1 MVPCEKSDPMCF
13 EEMLID
19 GQIFCIIPRFLV
31 KYVPTSLVAD
41 HYLDGVGPVQVGE
54 KFAYIPIDQM
64 TELTKTISLSTDL
77 QAEVKRCRDFL
88 WSRYGQNDQLPP
100 FDPESLR
107 LACISAGANKLFATI
122 LNAMSSEDTSAQRQA
137 LNEKKAVTIIYMRM
151 FGQSQK
157 ANWFQKVISNIAV
170 GKGISEGGL
179 SVLNKSGITV
189 SKSTQRR
196 EFLKVADSHESVVQ
210 DFIADAINK
219 KALLALMIDDFTNI
233 HTKKRPTDQ
242 ATSSARSMA
251 TIIHDYQQHQTG
263 VQAMRKMDGCKLID
277 ELELPLKG
285 FNDFYK
291 AAHHAVSKGLGL
303 YLSKFICPQ
312 PGDWPAQF
320 YMRQVQLHDKES
332 IGCVPF
338 KHIVPFIGP
347 LRIQLNARECVS
359 LLNIEFF
366 KKAYSYI
373 FGSKRVLASKPQAW
387 RISFLL
393 EVLYGGWTLIR
404 DQVTVA
410 FSNCK
415 DLQYLTLLN
424 LIDNYLPLVLSI
436 YSIIFKSGNTEM
448 FATPHQ
454 NTVYCA
460 VNTKDC
466 SYF

>member
-1 MVPCEKSDPMCF
+1 
-13 EEMLID
+13 
-19 GQIFCIIPRFLV
+19 
-31 KYVPTSLVAD
+31 
-41 HYLDGVGPVQVGE
+41 
-54 KFAYIPIDQM
+54 
-64 TELTKTISLSTDL
+64 
-77 QAEVKRCRDFL
+77 
-88 WSRYGQNDQLPP
+88 
-100 FDPESLR
+100 
-107 LACISAGANKLFATI
+107 
-122 LNAMSSEDTSAQRQA
+122 MSSEDTSAQRQA
-137 LNEKKAVTIIYMRM
+137 LNEKKAVTIIYMMM

-157 ANWFQKVISNIAV
+157 ANWFQKVISNMAV

-179 SVLNKSGITV
+179 SVRNKSGIAV

-196 EFLKVADSHESVVQ
+196 EFLKVANSHESVVQ

-219 KALLALMIDDFTNI
+219 KALLALMIDDFTNK
-233 HTKKRPTDQ
+233 HTKKRPADQ

-251 TIIHDYQQHQTG
+251 TIIIKRFSDGSAVSIDEQIINPDGISQDMLLQLTAKLLPSLSTTFASSMPFWIRTAFFDPEMERSRVKVHDYQQHQTG

-291 AAHHAVSKGLGL
+291 AAHHAVSKGLSL

-320 YMRQVQLHDKES
+320 YMRQVQLHAKES
-332 IGCVPF
+332 IGCVPL
-338 KHIVPFIGP
+338 HIQV
-347 LRIQLNARECVS
+347 NARECVS

-366 KKAYSYI
+366 MKAYSYI

-404 DQVTVA
+404 NQVTVA

-415 DLQYLTLLN
+415 DLRSTCW
-424 LIDNYLPLVLSI
+424 D
-436 YSIIFKSGNTEM
+436 
-448 FATPHQ
+448 
-454 NTVYCA
+454 
-460 VNTKDC
+460 
-466 SYF
+466 

>member
-1 MVPCEKSDPMCF
+1 
-13 EEMLID
+13 
-19 GQIFCIIPRFLV
+19 
-31 KYVPTSLVAD
+31 
-41 HYLDGVGPVQVGE
+41 
-54 KFAYIPIDQM
+54 
-64 TELTKTISLSTDL
+64 
-77 QAEVKRCRDFL
+77 
-88 WSRYGQNDQLPP
+88 
-100 FDPESLR
+100 
-107 LACISAGANKLFATI
+107 
-122 LNAMSSEDTSAQRQA
+122 MSSEDTSAQRQA

-170 GKGISEGGL
+170 GRGISKVGL
-179 SVLNKSGITV
+179 SVLNKSGIAV

-210 DFIADAINK
+210 DLIADAINK
-219 KALLALMIDDFTNI
+219 KALLALMIDDFKNI

-251 TIIHDYQQHQTG
+251 TIIIKRFSDGSAVSIDEQIINPDGISQDMLLQLTAKLLPSLSTTFASSMPFWIRTAFFDAEMERSRVEVHDYQQHQTG

-424 LIDNYLPLVLSI
+424 LIDNYLLLVLSI